1 MTAHLIVMAAAA
13 AVTFVVTPLYRRV
26 AFRLGAVDVPGAED
40 RKVHRDPTPTSGGV
54 AIFAGVAAGFFAAKL
69 MGAFDSMFSTS
80 TEPFGIL
87 AASLLLVVIGI
98 VDDVRGMRAPAKLA
112 AQAIAAGIIVL
123 SGVQFL
129 FFWLPGVGL
138 VSLSIDLAALLT
150 VVWTVAVINGVN
162 LIDGLDGLAAG
173 VTAIAAGALFV
184 YAFQA
189 ADGQP
194 TVATLVPMLVF
205 GACLG
210 FLPHNFNPAKI
221 FMGDTGS
228 MLLGLLLA
236 SSTVSGV
243 GRTIEP
249 RFSDVAGLIVPVLL
263 PLFVLAI
270 PLADIGFAIT
280 RRAKAGKPVFHAD
293 KSHIHH
299 WLLDMAH
306 SHRRAV
312 LVMWSWS
319 AMLASAAMVL
329 SIGYGTGP
337 RIVAGAIVATLIA
350 SIVFV
355 PRALRRDR
363 SEPAAAR
370 ASDRAAPRRPG

>member
-1 MTAHLIVMAAAA
+1 MTHHLIVMAVAA
-13 AVTFVVTPLYRRV
+13 AVTFLVTPMYRKL
-26 AFRLGAVDVPGAED
+26 AFRIGAVDVPGEEE
-40 RKVHRDPTPTSGGV
+40 RKVHRDPTPTAGGV
-54 AIFAGVAAGFFAAKL
+54 AIFAGVAAGFLIANFL
-69 MGAFDSMFSTS
+69 GVFHDMFTTS
-80 TEPFGIL
+80 SEPFGVI
-87 AASLLLVVIGI
+87 AAALFLVIVGVI
-98 VDDVRGMRAPAKLA
+98 DDVRGMRAPAKLA
-112 AQAIAAGIIVL
+112 AQAVAAGAIVL
-123 SGVQFL
+123 AGVQFV

-138 VSLSIDLAALLT
+138 VSLSIDLAALAT
-150 VVWTVAVINGVN
+150 VVWTVSVINGLN

-184 YAFQA
+184 YAYQSSSGQA
-189 ADGQP
+189 
-194 TVATLVPMLVF
+194 TVATLFPVLVF
-205 GACLG
+205 GSCIG
-210 FLPHNFNPAKI
+210 FLPHNFHPARV
-221 FMGDTGS
+221 FMGDAGS

-249 RFSDVAGLIVPVLL
+249 KFSDVAGLIIPVLL

-299 WLLDMAH
+299 WLLDMAQ

-312 LVMWSWS
+312 LVLWSWS

-329 SIGYGTGP
+329 SIGYGVGP
-337 RIVAGAIVATLIA
+337 RIVAGGIVVALIV
-350 SIVFV
+350 SIIFV
-355 PRALRRDR
+355 PRILRRSPPR
-363 SEPAAAR
+363 MPAEAGV
-370 ASDRAAPRRPG
+370 RPERP

>member
-1 MTAHLIVMAAAA
+1 MYSHLLVAGIAAI
-13 AVTFVVTPLYRRV
+13 VTFLATPLYRKV
-26 AFRLGAVDVPGAED
+26 ALRIGAVDVPED

-54 AIFAGVAAGFFAAKL
+54 GLLAGVAAGFVVSLFL
-69 MGAFDSMFSTS
+69 GRFHEMFSTS
-80 TEPFGIL
+80 TEPLGVI
-87 AASLLLVVIGI
+87 AAAFFLVLVGVI
-98 VDDVRGMRAPAKLA
+98 DDVRGMHAPTKLA
-112 AQAIAAGIIVL
+112 AQMIAAATLVL
-123 SGVQFL
+123 AGVQF
-129 FFWLPGVGL
+129 FYFWLPGVGL
-138 VSLSIDLAALLT
+138 ISLSPDLAAALT
-150 VVWTVAVINGVN
+150 VLWTVAVINGVN

-189 ADGQP
+189 QHGQA
-194 TVATLVPMLVF
+194 TVATLFPALVF

-210 FLPHNFNPAKI
+210 FLPHNFNPARI
-221 FMGDTGS
+221 FMGDSGS

-243 GRTIEP
+243 GRTVEP
-249 RFSDVAGLIVPVLL
+249 RLTDVAGLIVPVLL
-263 PLFVLAI
+263 PLFVLAV
-270 PLADIGFAIT
+270 PLADVGFAVL

-299 WLLDMAH
+299 WLLDMAQ

-329 SIGYGTGP
+329 SIGRGKGP
-337 RIVAGAIVATLIA
+337 RVVAVAIGGLLFV
-350 SIVFV
+350 SILFV
-355 PRALRRDR
+355 PRVLRRTGAR
-363 SEPAAAR
+363 TRAAEAAR
-370 ASDRAAPRRPG
+370 AAAEQP

>member
-1 MTAHLIVMAAAA
+1 MTAHLVVMAVAA
-13 AVTFVVTPLYRRV
+13 AVTFVVTPMYRRL
-26 AFRLGAVDVPGAED
+26 ALRIGAVDVPGAEE

-54 AIFAGVAAGFFAAKL
+54 AIFAGVAVGFIVARFL
-69 MGAFDSMFSTS
+69 GAFDAMFSTS
-80 TEPFGIL
+80 SEPFGVI
-87 AASLLLVVIGI
+87 AASMFLVVVGL

-112 AQAIAAGIIVL
+112 AQAISAGIIVL
-123 SGVQFL
+123 AGVQFL

-138 VSLSIDLAALLT
+138 LSLSIDLAALLT
-150 VVWTVAVINGVN
+150 VVWTVAVINGLN

-184 YAFQA
+184 YAFQT
-189 ADGQP
+189 ADGQA
-194 TVATLVPMLVF
+194 TVATMFPMLVF
-205 GACLG
+205 GACIG

-249 RFSDVAGLIVPVLL
+249 KFSDVAGLIVPVLL

-270 PLADIGFAIT
+270 PLADVGFAIT

-299 WLLDMAH
+299 WLLEMAD
-306 SHRRAV
+306 SHRHAV

-337 RIVAGAIVATLIA
+337 RIVAGGILLALVA
-350 SIVFV
+350 SIIFV
-355 PRALRRDR
+355 PRFLRRGGR
-363 SEPAAAR
+363 AR
-370 ASDRAAPRRPG
+370 AAVGAESSH

>member
-1 MTAHLIVMAAAA
+1 MTAHLVVMAAAA
-13 AVTFVVTPLYRRV
+13 VVTFAVTPLYRRI

-54 AIFAGVAAGFFAAKL
+54 AIFAGVATGFLVARL
-69 MGAFDSMFSTS
+69 MGSFDPLFETS
-80 TEPFGIL
+80 SEPLGII
-87 AASLLLVVIGI
+87 AGSLFLVVIGI

-112 AQAIAAGIIVL
+112 AQAIAAGVIVL

-184 YAFQA
+184 YAYQA

-205 GACLG
+205 GSCLG
-210 FLPHNFNPAKI
+210 FLPHNFNPARI

-337 RIVAGAIVATLIA
+337 RIIAGGILLALIA
-350 SIVFV
+350 SIVLV
-355 PRALRRDR
+355 PRFLRRSGTPR
-363 SEPAAAR
+363 SAKAP
-370 ASDRAAPRRPG
+370 APR